1 MAKHVSRTAG
11 ARAQRRPSPPP
22 HPPKGKGATPGG
34 VGQER
39 GFACPFRQPQ
49 MCLNLPTPH
58 PPKPPEPWG
67 GRPGLAPVQLR
78 GGTEQGVLPA
88 APREPQLPAPE
99 EPPPSAQR
107 PAPSPRRRL
116 RSRSLSPGSS
126 RPSAPGGPFPWPA
139 ARGFSGGAALP
150 APGLAV
156 PSVLRAAAAR
166 ATRGARRPGLHR
178 TPILSRTCARP
189 RRPFGRRRGP
199 RGI

>member
-1 MAKHVSRTAG
+1 M
-11 ARAQRRPSPPP
+11 
-22 HPPKGKGATPGG
+22 
-34 VGQER
+34 
-39 GFACPFRQPQ
+39 
-49 MCLNLPTPH
+49 
-58 PPKPPEPWG
+58 
-67 GRPGLAPVQLR
+67 R
-78 GGTEQGVLPA
+78 GGTGQGVLPA

-156 PSVLRAAAAR
+156 PSVLRAAAAG

-199 RGI
+199 RGIEDWTRGPGTQGPAEAEGRATAPRPRFSIRKKHAVQPREPRLRRGTC